1 MNFPIN
7 LDHQPL
13 FDAAKVDRV
22 GRDGM
27 FPAKFP
33 SLDLPIAKPLPNR
46 RGKLMRHLTLVAG
59 EIDRSFRP
67 RRRSLYRSI
76 PGFQDTHLPVNIA

>member
-1 MNFPIN
+1 
-7 LDHQPL
+7 
-13 FDAAKVDRV
+13 
-22 GRDGM
+22 M